1 MLHTLFFVFLQLNEL
16 LKMPTYSYLQLLFF
30 ISELGLLLLKRA
42 KRSTVKTG
50 GDNRSLLMLWIVI
63 GGCLSIGPYSAT
75 YHIWAVS
82 NAQTLVFVG
91 CGICIIGFIIRWIAI
106 AQLGKMFT
114 VNVVID
120 QQHTLKTSGLYKIV
134 RHPSYLGI
142 MLIIAGLQVCTGSVF
157 TFIIV
162 VVPVFIAL
170 NYRIIIE
177 EKALI
182 GEFGSQYEDYKNR
195 VSRLIPGIY

>member
-1 MLHTLFFVFLQLNEL
+1 MLHTLFLVFLQLNEL

-42 KRSTVKTG
+42 KKTTVKSS

-63 GGCLSIGPYSAT
+63 GGCLSIGPYSANF
-75 YHIWAVS
+75 HIWPVG
-82 NAQTLVFVG
+82 NAQMLEFVG

-114 VNVVID
+114 VDVVID

-142 MLIIAGLQVCTGSVF
+142 ILIIAGLQVCTGSIF

-177 EKALI
+177 ERALVS
-182 GEFGSQYEDYKNR
+182 EFGSQYEDYKKR
-195 VSRLIPGIY
+195 VSRLLPGIY

>member
-1 MLHTLFFVFLQLNEL
+1 
-16 LKMPTYSYLQLLFF
+16 MPVYSYLQLLFF

-42 KRSTVKTG
+42 KKSTVKSG

-75 YHIWAVS
+75 FHIWPVG
-82 NAQTLVFVG
+82 NAQTLVLVG
-91 CGICIIGFIIRWIAI
+91 CGICIIGFIIRWVAI
-106 AQLGKMFT
+106 MQLGKMFT

-120 QQHTLKTSGLYKIV
+120 QQHTLKTTGLYKIV

-142 MLIIAGLQVCTGSVF
+142 ILIIAGLQVCTGSAF

-162 VVPVFIAL
+162 VLPIFIAL

-177 EKALI
+177 ENALI
-182 GEFGSQYEDYKNR
+182 NEFGNQYEDYKKR
-195 VSRLIPGIY
+195 VSRLVPGIY